1 LIHLWVFCVLCA
13 LSLSACEQEKQASAE
28 VGAVPKQMMDKVTS
42 DINAATVM
50 ADERLKAGEN
60 LAAPESTQ

>member
-1 LIHLWVFCVLCA
+1 MIHLKVFCVLCA
-13 LSLSACEQEKQASAE
+13 LSLNACEQEKQASAE

-50 ADERLKAGEN
+50 ADERFKAGEN
-60 LAAPESTQ
+60 LAAPEST